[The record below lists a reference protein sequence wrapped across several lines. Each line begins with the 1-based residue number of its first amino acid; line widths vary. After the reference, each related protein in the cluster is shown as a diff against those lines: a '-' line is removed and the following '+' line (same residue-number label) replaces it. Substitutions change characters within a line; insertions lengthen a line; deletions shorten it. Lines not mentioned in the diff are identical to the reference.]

1 MTELKVELTTEPIS
15 ESKKEPTVMET
26 TKNLNSSNLRKTIHS
41 HELLQNGKEVFILH
55 KGHQYHLQCTR
66 NGKLI
71 LTK

>member
-1 MTELKVELTTEPIS
+1 MTELKAELTTEPIS
-15 ESKKEPTVMET
+15 ISKKEPTVMET
-26 TKNLNSSNLRKTIHS
+26 TKNLNSSNLCKTIHS
-41 HELLQNGKEVFILH
+41 HELLQNGKEIFILH